1 MCGTLEKMIDE
12 ADANYEVTLHTVMRR
27 ARVKVSERTVSN
39 ALHSPG
45 YRFRKLRSKMILTPD
60 DVKQRFAWATEH
72 KGKSAEWFKKNIH
85 IHLDN
90 HHFKAATTVRG
101 RRILAK
107 RRVRGVYRTKGKS
120 LRSGHVKPDPKLRV
134 QTGSKGVLKMGG
146 VGSGQVL
153 VWHTIRGAWSGA
165 QAASAYADVAAP
177 ALKKAHPQKRKFA
190 VLEDND
196 PTGNRS
202 KLAIAAKQA
211 HNIRVFSIPKRS
223 PDLNVLDYA
232 ISPEVEKRMRQQE
245 RKMSTGKRETL
256 AQFEQRLDRT
266 AASLSPA
273 FVDRAIGNLHTRC
286 QKLYEAKGGL
296 FEEGGAR
303 RQ

>member
-1 MCGTLEKMIDE
+1 
-12 ADANYEVTLHTVMRR
+12 
-27 ARVKVSERTVSN
+27 
-39 ALHSPG
+39 
-45 YRFRKLRSKMILTPD
+45 
-60 DVKQRFAWATEH
+60 
-72 KGKSAEWFKKNIH
+72 
-85 IHLDN
+85 
-90 HHFKAATTVRG
+90 
-101 RRILAK
+101 
-107 RRVRGVYRTKGKS
+107 
-120 LRSGHVKPDPKLRV
+120 
-134 QTGSKGVLKMGG
+134 MGA
-146 VGSGQVL
+146 
-153 VWHTIRGAWSGA
+153 H
-165 QAASAYADVAAP
+165 AASAYADVVAP

-202 KLAIAAKQA
+202 KLGIAAKQT
-211 HNIRVFSIPKRS
+211 HNIRVSSIPKRS

-232 ISPEVEKRMRQQE
+232 ISAEVEKRMRQQE